1 MKEIGVKIQQARL
14 AKSIQLEE
22 IVHHTHIHLSHLQKI
37 ENGQFDFLPRP
48 YVTAFI
54 KTFAQYVGLDGEALI
69 RQWREKE
76 AAADEVLRLQQ
87 QQSQETRRPE
97 IDVRPLTSAV
107 TKLNPKTFATAPGTS
122 AAPSLPLA
130 IPYLK
135 EIGLGLGIILV
146 LTTLVI
152 IMSGAGE
159 EKSATTA
166 PAEQEEQTE
175 KIDDPKQVTEN
186 PFTEVSQQAQKI
198 TTSKPESITPPSQD
212 LTLQAQF
219 ENQTRLRVVTDS
231 RDTTLTTYKA
241 GTTQTYSAKEKF
253 NLRISTGGDVALV
266 LGGKNLGKFGQ
277 PGKVV
282 VLTITSAGV
291 TEQRAFT
298 PQQPPLRS
306 SLPLDTL
313 TIRRPRGF
321 N

>member
-1 MKEIGVKIQQARL
+1 MKEIGAKIQQARL
-14 AKSIQLEE
+14 ARGIQFEE

-48 YVTAFI
+48 YVTAFV
-54 KTFAQYVGLDGEALI
+54 KTFAQHVGLDGEALI

-76 AAADEVLRLQQ
+76 AADEALRLQQ
-87 QQSQETRRPE
+87 QQTQETRRPE
-97 IDVRPLTSAV
+97 NDTRPLTSVV
-107 TKLNPKTFATAPGTS
+107 TKLNPKTLATSPATS
-122 AAPSLPLA
+122 AAPSMPLA

-159 EKSATTA
+159 EKSVTTA
-166 PAEQEEQTE
+166 PAEPEVRTE

-198 TTSKPESITPPSQD
+198 TESKPEPVTPPSQN

-219 ENQTRLRVVTDS
+219 ENQTRLRVVTDG
-231 RDTTLTTYKA
+231 RDTTLTIYKA
-241 GTTQTYSAKEKF
+241 GATQTYSAKERF
-253 NLRISTGGDVALV
+253 NLRISTGGNVTLMLA
-266 LGGKNLGKFGQ
+266 GKSLGKFGQ

-291 TEQRAFT
+291 TEQRTFT
-298 PQQPPLRS
+298 PQQPPARS
-306 SLPLDTL
+306 ALPLDTL
-313 TIRRPRGF
+313 SIRRPRGF